1 MLKINYMARGCA
13 VICPAVRYCTS
24 KKEDGE
30 MTNMAKL
37 KLLLIFLALC
47 FSFFVVSISA
57 AYAEEEAE
65 VAKVVYH
72 ADYADPQ
79 RMSSMLTSIF
89 NMATTYENQFIDY
102 DIRIVFLS
110 HGIQFLTHDRLKK
123 TPFEVSDKQAKLRE
137 DLITRL
143 TTLHNMQNINLS
155 LCDITRQA
163 IGLEKSKLIPGVT
176 IVTSGV
182 VEIAKLQ
189 SQGFSYLKVQ

>member
-1 MLKINYMARGCA
+1 MKNINKA
-13 VICPAVRYCTS
+13 T
-24 KKEDGE
+24 
-30 MTNMAKL
+30 
-37 KLLLIFLALC
+37 LLFIFLTLYLSL
-47 FSFFVVSISA
+47 FIGSLNVV
-57 AYAEEEAE
+57 YAEDKEE

-89 NMATTYENQFIDY
+89 NMVTTYENQFIEY

-123 TPFEVSDKQAKLRE
+123 TPFEVDDKQARLRE

-163 IGLEKSKLIPGVT
+163 IGLEKSKLIKGVT

>member
-1 MLKINYMARGCA
+1 MKNI
-13 VICPAVRYCTS
+13 
-24 KKEDGE
+24 KKP
-30 MTNMAKL
+30 T
-37 KLLLIFLALC
+37 LLFIFLTLYLSL
-47 FSFFVVSISA
+47 FIGSLNVV
-57 AYAEEEAE
+57 YAEDKEE

-89 NMATTYENQFIDY
+89 NMVTTYENQFIEY

-123 TPFEVSDKQAKLRE
+123 TPFEVDDKQARLRE

-163 IGLEKSKLIPGVT
+163 IGLDKSKLIKGVT

-189 SQGFSYLKVQ
+189 SQGFSYLKIQ